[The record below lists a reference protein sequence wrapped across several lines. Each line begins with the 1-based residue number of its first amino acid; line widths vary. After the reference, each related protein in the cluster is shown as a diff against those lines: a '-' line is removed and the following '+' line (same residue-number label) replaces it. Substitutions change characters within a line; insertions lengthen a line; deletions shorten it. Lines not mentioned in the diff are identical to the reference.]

1 MPGTCTAIGELDL
14 ASASVFH
21 DYLFDAIDNSADE
34 IVIVDCSH
42 VTFMDTDGYQV
53 LVEATEYATRH
64 GHIVE
69 IRNMSPQCAMVI
81 RVCDSANELRLED

>member
-14 ASASVFH
+14 ASASLFH

-34 IVIVDCSH
+34 IVIVDCSD
-42 VTFMDTDGYQV
+42 VTFMDTAGYQV

-81 RVCDSANELRLED
+81 RVCDSANELHLED

>member
-1 MPGTCTAIGELDL
+1 MAGTCTAIGELDL
-14 ASASVFH
+14 ASASLFH

-34 IVIVDCSH
+34 IVIVDCSD
-42 VTFMDTDGYQV
+42 VTFMDTAGYQV

-81 RVCDSANELRLED
+81 RVCDSANELHLED